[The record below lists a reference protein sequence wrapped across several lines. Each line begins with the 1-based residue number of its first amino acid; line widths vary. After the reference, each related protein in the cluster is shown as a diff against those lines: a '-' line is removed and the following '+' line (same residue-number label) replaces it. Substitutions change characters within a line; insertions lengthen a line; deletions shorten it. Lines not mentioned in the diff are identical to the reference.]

1 MATFNGIITLA
12 MPEASGT
19 SQSGKQWR
27 RRSYVLRY
35 DNSNEQYPK
44 EVLFDVLGDKIDS
57 LNIQQGGEYELE
69 IDFSVREYQ
78 GKRYMGANAWKA
90 TAKNVPTAP
99 APQSATPTLDSMGV
113 SGYQK
118 TSTPPPA
125 DDDLPF

>member
-27 RRSYVLRY
+27 RRSYILRY
-35 DNSNEQYPK
+35 DASNEQYPK

-78 GKRYMGANAWKA
+78 GRHYMSANAWKV

-99 APQSATPTLDSMGV
+99 APQQATQTVPQPQG
-113 SGYQK
+113 
-118 TSTPPPA
+118 
-125 DDDLPF
+125 DDTDQLPF

>member
-35 DNSNEQYPK
+35 DASNEQYPK

-57 LNIQQGGEYELE
+57 LNIQQGGEYEVE

-78 GKRYMGANAWKA
+78 GRRYMSANAWKA
-90 TAKNVPTAP
+90 TAKNVSTATTPQQATQP
-99 APQSATPTLDSMGV
+99 APQPAPQPQG
-113 SGYQK
+113 
-118 TSTPPPA
+118 A

>member
-44 EVLFDVLGDKIDS
+44 EVLFDVLGDKIDT
-57 LNIQQGGEYELE
+57 LNIQQGGEYEVE

-78 GKRYMGANAWKA
+78 GRRYMSASAWKA
-90 TAKNVPTAP
+90 TAKNVPTAT
-99 APQSATPTLDSMGV
+99 APQQAAQQS
-113 SGYQK
+113 QE
-118 TSTPPPA
+118 
-125 DDDLPF
+125 DDGLPF

>member
-1 MATFNGIITLA
+1 MATFNGIITFA

-78 GKRYMGANAWKA
+78 GRRYMSANAWKA
-90 TAKNVPTAP
+90 TAKNVPAAP
-99 APQSATPTLDSMGV
+99 AQQGWEAAYPTPQASPQTVAQPQG
-113 SGYQK
+113 
-118 TSTPPPA
+118 A
-125 DDDLPF
+125 DDLPF